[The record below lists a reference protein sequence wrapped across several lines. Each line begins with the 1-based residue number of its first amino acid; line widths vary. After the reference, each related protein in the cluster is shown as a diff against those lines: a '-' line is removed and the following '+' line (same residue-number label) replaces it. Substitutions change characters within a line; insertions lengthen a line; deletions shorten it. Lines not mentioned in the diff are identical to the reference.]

1 MMQELAPKHAQIHAT
16 LDLFPGLTA
25 LDLSGKLMQR
35 VHQQY
40 PSPNSLPV
48 FLIII
53 ACMSFVGLWHACSAM
68 VVFVGLIASE

>member
-48 FLIII
+48 FLIGI
-53 ACMSFVGLWHACSAM
+53 ACMSFLGHRHACSAM
-68 VVFVGLIASE
+68 ILLVGLMPSE